1 MQMRLISDGSGFSG
15 SATTRFAHGKDTT
28 SKDTSGLVED
38 AGEEE
43 SRGKGNRTAAGGRAK
58 ALTPLRIPA
67 I

>member
-1 MQMRLISDGSGFSG
+1 MQMRLISDGSGISG
-15 SATTRFAHGKDTT
+15 SATRFAHG
-28 SKDTSGLVED
+28 KDTSGLVED

-58 ALTPLRIPA
+58 ALTPSRIPA